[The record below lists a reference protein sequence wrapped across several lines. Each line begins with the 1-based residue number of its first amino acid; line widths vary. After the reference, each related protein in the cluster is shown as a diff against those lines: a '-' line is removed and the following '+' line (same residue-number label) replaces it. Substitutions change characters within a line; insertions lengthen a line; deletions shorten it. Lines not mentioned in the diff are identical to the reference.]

1 MTPRDSVCHDILP
14 LPTLS
19 RLPWYLAYID
29 RLHSNGVEFVSST
42 AISRQINVDAS
53 QIAKDL
59 SYLGIKGKTRIGY
72 EVKALASRLGEFLG
86 FRESHN
92 AIMAGVG
99 SLGSALIADGGLQ
112 RFGLRIVAG
121 IDTDAAVAGSCR
133 SGVNVYFPEQLAD
146 LVSDFHAEIGIL
158 AVPVQHAQA
167 VADRMV
173 EAGIRALWNF
183 TPCRIVSR
191 EDVVVQ
197 DTSIYAHLAVIYHR
211 LKMAEHRCDADKDN
225 AVEGAAL

>member
-1 MTPRDSVCHDILP
+1 MTPQNPIRHDPLP
-14 LPTLS
+14 QPTLS

-121 IDTDAAVAGSCR
+121 IDTDPSVAGNQR
-133 SGVNVYFPEQLAD
+133 AGINVYFPEQLAD

-158 AVPVQHAQA
+158 AVPVEHAQA
-167 VADRMV
+167 VADQMV
-173 EAGIRALWNF
+173 AAGIRELWNF

-191 EDVVVQ
+191 DDIVVQ
-197 DTSIYAHLAVIYHR
+197 DTSIYAHLAVMYHK
-211 LKMAEHRCDADKDN
+211 LKISGGGSAAR
-225 AVEGAAL
+225 GAAEGSGR

>member
-1 MTPRDSVCHDILP
+1 MTHPSPIHHEMLP
-14 LPTLS
+14 QPTLS

-121 IDTDAAVAGSCR
+121 IDTDPAIAGSR
-133 SGVNVYFPEQLAD
+133 RAGVHVYSPEQLAD
-146 LVSDFHAEIGIL
+146 LVSDFHAEIGII
-158 AVPVQHAQA
+158 AVPVENAQA

-191 EDVVVQ
+191 DDIVVQ
-197 DTSIYAHLAVIYHR
+197 DTSIYAHLAVMYHR
-211 LKMAEHRCDADKDN
+211 LKLSRSGNGASAG
-225 AVEGAAL
+225 EGSKG